1 MAKVFILKIFA
12 IFFILS
18 IKLKYLLPKLKSTKM
33 QGFSLVSVAFMI
45 GFSAN
50 SQSYKKI
57 HQEAIVC
64 DTHNDIISN
73 LHRKGL

>member
-1 MAKVFILKIFA
+1 M
-12 IFFILS
+12 
-18 IKLKYLLPKLKSTKM
+18 PKLKSTKM